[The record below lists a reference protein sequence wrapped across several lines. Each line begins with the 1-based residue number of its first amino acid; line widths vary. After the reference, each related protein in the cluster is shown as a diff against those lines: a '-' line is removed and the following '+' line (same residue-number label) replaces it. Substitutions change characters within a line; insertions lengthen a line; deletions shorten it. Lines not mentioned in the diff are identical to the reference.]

1 MIKILTVNKENKLEY
16 NKVNHIYKHKPKYV
30 YKIQLENNQIIKAT
44 WSHEFYINET
54 EIKRCI
60 DLADNDYLIDD
71 NFNKYKIISIEKILN
86 NEDVY
91 ELWTDNNNYLIEKNR
106 ILNHCENINEINK
119 EEFIY
124 E

>member
-1 MIKILTVNKENKLEY
+1 M
-16 NKVNHIYKHKPKYV
+16 
-30 YKIQLENNQIIKAT
+30 
-44 WSHEFYINET
+44 
-54 EIKRCI
+54 
-60 DLADNDYLIDD
+60 ADNDYLIDD

>member
-1 MIKILTVNKENKLEY
+1 MTVNKENKLEY

-44 WSHEFYINET
+44 RSHEFYINET
-54 EIKRCI
+54 ETKRCI
-60 DLADNDYLIDD
+60 DLADND
-71 NFNKYKIISIEKILN
+71 
-86 NEDVY
+86 
-91 ELWTDNNNYLIEKNR
+91 YLIEKNR